1 VNVSLFPSL
10 FGYRATWLSRD
21 LLAGVMLA
29 AIALPEQ
36 LATARLAGFPVESGL
51 FAFAAGTLALV
62 LFDNNR
68 FLSVGADSTVAPIF
82 AASLGALAV
91 SGGGTYLQLAGLLAV
106 CVGALLI
113 GAGIA
118 RASWLAD
125 LLSVPVTTGFLAGI
139 SVHVV
144 IGQLPALLGVREPGG
159 PLLVALATIVPG
171 VAGAN
176 PYTLALGLGVLG
188 ITLLSARVSARIPGA
203 LVGTILAALAVRAF
217 DLRRHG
223 VDVIGPLAARFPAPR
238 LTPLP
243 DFRLWAALAPL
254 AIVVAVVC
262 ALQTAV
268 VVRAFP
274 VDPDAGDD
282 VTDDFIAVGIGN
294 VVAGLSGSFVVNA
307 SPPRTAVL
315 AAARARSQAGG
326 FIAVALLALL
336 LAFFARATTDLPQAA
351 LAGVLIFVALRLF
364 RWRTMRDIAR
374 KSRREIQL
382 VIAGALLVI
391 VLPIQTGMLLA
402 IVLSLAHGV
411 SLVMRPPATQLFRVR
426 DSTVWWPPT
435 GEHQLVDDPGIVVFA
450 PAAPVNFT
458 NAQYIRDRLF
468 ALVTRARSPVRLL
481 IIEASGMS
489 DVDYTGSQMLQ
500 RAIGELRARGTDVA
514 LARLIGPHAQSAAQR
529 SGLIDALGGD
539 HVFLSVQAAIVALT
553 TPVSP

>member
-1 VNVSLFPSL
+1 
-10 FGYRATWLSRD
+10 
-21 LLAGVMLA
+21 
-29 AIALPEQ
+29 
-36 LATARLAGFPVESGL
+36 
-51 FAFAAGTLALV
+51 
-62 LFDNNR
+62 
-68 FLSVGADSTVAPIF
+68 
-82 AASLGALAV
+82 
-91 SGGGTYLQLAGLLAV
+91 
-106 CVGALLI
+106 
-113 GAGIA
+113 
-118 RASWLAD
+118 
-125 LLSVPVTTGFLAGI
+125 
-139 SVHVV
+139 
-144 IGQLPALLGVREPGG
+144 
-159 PLLVALATIVPG
+159 
-171 VAGAN
+171 
-176 PYTLALGLGVLG
+176 
-188 ITLLSARVSARIPGA
+188 
-203 LVGTILAALAVRAF
+203 
-217 DLRRHG
+217 
-223 VDVIGPLAARFPAPR
+223 
-238 LTPLP
+238 
-243 DFRLWAALAPL
+243 
-254 AIVVAVVC
+254 
-262 ALQTAV
+262 
-268 VVRAFP
+268 
-274 VDPDAGDD
+274 
-282 VTDDFIAVGIGN
+282 
-294 VVAGLSGSFVVNA
+294 
-307 SPPRTAVL
+307 VL